1 MPSAAA
7 PGYAASKAGLS
18 AYLRGLS
25 LALRPHGVAVT
36 AFRPGFVDAKMAKS
50 DRRPA
55 MMTADQAADIIVRA
69 IARRPAVISRPGGVA
84 LGVGLA
90 PRLPGGPPPQAP
102 APPPPPAP
110 GRSGPA

>member
-69 IARRPAVISRPGGVA
+69 IARRPAVISPPRPLA
-84 LGVGLA
+84 LPTTL
-90 PRLPGGPPPQAP
+90 
-102 APPPPPAP
+102 PPPPTPLP
-110 GRSGPA
+110 QPKH